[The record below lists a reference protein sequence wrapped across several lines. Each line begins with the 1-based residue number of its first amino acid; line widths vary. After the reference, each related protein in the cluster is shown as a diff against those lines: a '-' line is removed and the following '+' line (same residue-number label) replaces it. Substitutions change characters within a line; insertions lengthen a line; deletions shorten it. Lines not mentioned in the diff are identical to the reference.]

1 MRTLKAAA
9 ATLCLVATQS
19 ALAGAVVV
27 GAHSTIG
34 TLDAS
39 GVQRIFLG
47 HGPSVDGQPIVVLY
61 HTADAQRDEFETKVL
76 GKTGSNLQAYWSQLV
91 FTGRAAPFVE
101 VAGDHSVKAKVNE
114 NPNAIGY
121 INDSEV
127 DSTVK
132 VLYKY

>member
-1 MRTLKAAA
+1 MRTLKAVA
-9 ATLCLVATQS
+9 ATLALVATNS
-19 ALAGAVVV
+19 TWAGVVVV
-27 GAHSTIG
+27 GTHSNIG
-34 TLDAS
+34 TLDTS

-47 HGPSVDGQPIVVLY
+47 HGPSVEGQPIVVLY
-61 HTADAQRDEFETKVL
+61 HTADDQRTEFENKVL
-76 GKTGSNLQAYWSQLV
+76 GKTGSSLQAYWSQLV

-101 VAGDHSVKAKVNE
+101 VNGDHGVKDKVNE

-121 INDSEV
+121 INDREV